1 MKSIKKEEENISKY
15 DLFLKDIKEENNFS
29 KKIEVLFDIQFLELF
44 SKILNMPRLDFT
56 NKITSNI
63 TYILAGEYD
72 QKIAEN
78 KDYIKILYKCVQKY
92 NRKYNEIILPLIEAY
107 ELHEMNI
114 EIKNE
119 ESDYITNFRK
129 HCSKTGKYAVH
140 KCHKDYEEFG
150 KFIPITINR
159 KIKYVVCDLCR
170 KVYVVTRFKNYCEE
184 CRQVYYCNLLS
195 KDENPDLLPAT
206 WNPPHCENIFNKAMN
221 CNKCKEIFYL
231 NLKTNKLECINKKC
245 NNIIDPS
252 KAQWKCPTC
261 NDLFKSGAKVFNPS
275 EIEQCKYLIKKA
287 LILKQ
292 KAHPYRIPC
301 CKDLID
307 FNNTEFYH
315 GKNCSGTLYFVEND
329 EKVIVVCQKCRAI
342 NWFGNFIWTCP
353 KCKTRFR
360 DTNSDRNE
368 EILKKSR
375 CFDIQKLNKE
385 TNYEE
390 KTFRRKTKLI
400 NTEKYNN
407 YNSNYNDYSTKTLNL
422 AKYDMYSGKYNT
434 TNDYTNNS
442 KYDVDTFKSFR
453 SNYINTNNNNIV
465 NENKEPLTK
474 VKSRGKYIF
483 DRTIGKQLRYQN
495 PEFLTLRVKDE
506 KDEIK
511 NLKDSLAVKEN
522 KNQKK
527 YFYKNKYEELRKNKM
542 DQDKNNTES
551 TKNTK
556 NNENNNENA
565 NKQKNIDTNKKKIIL
580 LKNHLRSKQKIKGE
594 PNSQK
599 PEDII
604 NSSMVNTK
612 LDIPIENES
621 IKNNSL
627 LYENIQRRLKKIL
640 SKGKLPVFNIDN
652 YTVGNQ
658 IGDGSFG
665 TIYEVTNNKTKIKYA
680 LKKIVTSDINNLE
693 KYQKEFEIV
702 HQCTH
707 PFILDIHGIC
717 FRCFDPTTFIIYVL
731 MDLAESDWE
740 EEIFNRKKNNYNFYT
755 ENQLISILKQLSSAL
770 YFLQKEKS
778 ISHRDIKPE
787 NILVFK
793 KDIYKLS
800 DFGEADNEA
809 KMDDR
814 QKTLR
819 GTELY
824 MSPILH
830 EGLLHEV
837 DYIIHNTFKSDVF
850 SLGCCLIIAGC
861 LDFEAIKEIRK
872 LKKVFLIKNYLV
884 KKFQRKYS
892 DKFIDL
898 LVKMINFNENDRLD
912 FIQLEKIIN
921 ESF

>member
-1 MKSIKKEEENISKY
+1 M
-15 DLFLKDIKEENNFS
+15 LK
-29 KKIEVLFDIQFLELF
+29 
-44 SKILNMPRLDFT
+44 
-56 NKITSNI
+56 
-63 TYILAGEYD
+63 
-72 QKIAEN
+72 
-78 KDYIKILYKCVQKY
+78 
-92 NRKYNEIILPLIEAY
+92 
-107 ELHEMNI
+107 
-114 EIKNE
+114 
-119 ESDYITNFRK
+119 
-129 HCSKTGKYAVH
+129 
-140 KCHKDYEEFG
+140 
-150 KFIPITINR
+150 
-159 KIKYVVCDLCR
+159 
-170 KVYVVTRFKNYCEE
+170 
-184 CRQVYYCNLLS
+184 
-195 KDENPDLLPAT
+195 
-206 WNPPHCENIFNKAMN
+206 
-221 CNKCKEIFYL
+221 
-231 NLKTNKLECINKKC
+231 NKLECINKKC

-527 YFYKNKYEELRKNKM
+527 YFYKNKYEKLRKNKM

-680 LKKIVTSDINNLE
+680 LD
-693 KYQKEFEIV
+693 
-702 HQCTH
+702 
-707 PFILDIHGIC
+707 
-717 FRCFDPTTFIIYVL
+717 
-731 MDLAESDWE
+731 
-740 EEIFNRKKNNYNFYT
+740 
-755 ENQLISILKQLSSAL
+755 AL
-770 YFLQKEKS
+770 
-778 ISHRDIKPE
+778 
-787 NILVFK
+787 
-793 KDIYKLS
+793 
-800 DFGEADNEA
+800 
-809 KMDDR
+809 
-814 QKTLR
+814 TLPHL
-819 GTELY
+819 LY
-824 MSPILH
+824 M
-830 EGLLHEV
+830 
-837 DYIIHNTFKSDVF
+837 F
-850 SLGCCLIIAGC
+850 
-861 LDFEAIKEIRK
+861 
-872 LKKVFLIKNYLV
+872 
-884 KKFQRKYS
+884 
-892 DKFIDL
+892 
-898 LVKMINFNENDRLD
+898 
-912 FIQLEKIIN
+912 
-921 ESF
+921 

>member
-793 KDIYKLS
+793 NDIYKLS